1 MIERERDCMS
11 LEEKIDKLIDEIGN
25 IKVNLAEVK
34 GTITSMERGL
44 IAEIKNHDNRINTLE
59 KAHDK
64 RIEKL
69 EANQRWV
76 AISIV
81 GYVILRLLDL
91 IGGL

>member
-44 IAEIKNHDNRINTLE
+44 IAELKNHDHRIDALE
-59 KAHDK
+59 KTHDK

-69 EANQRWV
+69 ETNQRWV
-76 AISIV
+76 VIAVI
-81 GYVILRLLDL
+81 GYVVVQVLNLVVRL
-91 IGGL
+91 

>member
-1 MIERERDCMS
+1 MEYERKYIG
-11 LEEKIDKLIDEIGN
+11 LEEKIDKLIDELGN
-25 IKVNLAEVK
+25 IRVNIAELK
-34 GTITSMERGL
+34 GATVSIERGL

-81 GYVILRLLDL
+81 GYVILRLLEL
-91 IGGL
+91 ISGL

>member
-1 MIERERDCMS
+1 MERERDCMS

-44 IAEIKNHDNRINTLE
+44 IAELKNHDQRINALE
-59 KAHDK
+59 KNHDK

-76 AISIV
+76 VITII
-81 GYVILRLLDL
+81 GYVVVQLLNLLGRL
-91 IGGL
+91 

>member
-1 MIERERDCMS
+1 MEHERKYMS
-11 LEEKIDKLIDEIGN
+11 LEEKIDKLIDESSN
-25 IKVNLAEVK
+25 IKVNIAEVK
-34 GTITSMERGL
+34 GTIVSIERGL

-81 GYVILRLLDL
+81 GYVILRLLEL

>member
-1 MIERERDCMS
+1 MEYERKYVS
-11 LEEKIDKLIDEIGN
+11 LEEKIDKLIDELGN
-25 IKVNLAEVK
+25 IRVNIAELK
-34 GTITSMERGL
+34 GATVSIERGL

-81 GYVILRLLDL
+81 GYVILRLLEL